1 MGDAD
6 TYLTL
11 ESVMLKIAIIG
22 LGGFV
27 GAILRY
33 LVAGGVHALA
43 KTASFPVGTMTV
55 NIVGCLLIGLGG
67 GLMESRQLF
76 SSEWRAFLFVGILG
90 SFTTFSTFGL
100 ETFNLAKQGQWL
112 ASFGNVSISLI
123 LGLAAVLAGYMF
135 SRLI

>member
-1 MGDAD
+1 
-6 TYLTL
+6 
-11 ESVMLKIAIIG
+11 MLKIAIIG
-22 LGGFV
+22 LGGCV

-33 LVAGGVHALA
+33 LVAGGVHTLA
-43 KTASFPVGTMTV
+43 KSASFPVGTMTV
-55 NIVGCLLIGLGG
+55 NISGCLLIGIGG

-76 SSEWRAFLFVGILG
+76 SPEWRAFLFVGILG

-112 ASFGNVSISLI
+112 ASFGNVGLSLF
-123 LGLAAVLAGYMF
+123 LGLVAVLAGYMI

>member
-1 MGDAD
+1 
-6 TYLTL
+6 
-11 ESVMLKIAIIG
+11 MLKIVIIG
-22 LGGFV
+22 LGGFI

-43 KTASFPVGTMTV
+43 KSSSFPVGTMTV
-55 NIVGCLLIGLGG
+55 NVAGCLLIGFGG

-76 SSEWRAFLFVGILG
+76 SPEWRAFLFVGILG

-112 ASFGNVSISLI
+112 ATFGNVGASLA
-123 LGLAAVLAGYMF
+123 LGLSAVLVGYML
-135 SRLI
+135 SRLL